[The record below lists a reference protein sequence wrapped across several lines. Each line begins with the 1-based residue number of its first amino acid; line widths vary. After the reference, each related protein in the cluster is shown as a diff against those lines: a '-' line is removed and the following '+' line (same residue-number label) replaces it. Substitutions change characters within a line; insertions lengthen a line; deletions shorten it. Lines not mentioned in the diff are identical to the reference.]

1 MSLPDKYLSAYN
13 AADHEPEL
21 YATWK
26 NSGLFNPDV
35 CVEKGIVD
43 ESKDPFAI
51 VLPPPNVTGTLH
63 MGHASM
69 LAIQDTIVRYK
80 RMAGHR
86 TVWVPGTDSAAL
98 ATQEKVEKMMYKE
111 DKSRRSDLGR
121 EKFLKRVNTFAKDSQ
136 ETILSQIELMGSSL
150 DWSRLSYTLDE
161 PRTNAVTEAFIRLH
175 GLGVI
180 EKGNYIVN
188 WDPKMQTTVS
198 DDEQDYIEEKTT
210 FYEFQYGP
218 FVIGTSRPET
228 KFGDKHVVMHPDDAR
243 YAEFEHG
250 QQIELEWING
260 PVTATVLKDEA
271 VDPEFGTGV
280 MTITPWHDKTDFEIA
295 KRHDLDYEQVI
306 NFYGKMLPVAGERFE
321 GMNIKDARAAAVEA
335 LREKGLVVSE
345 KEYTHNVAI
354 SSRGGGKIE
363 PQVKKQWFIKV
374 NKEFTLEHS
383 EIPGIES
390 GSTVT
395 LKQLMQHVVRENH
408 VKFNPSNFEKQ
419 YFHWVDN
426 LRDWCISRQ
435 IWFGHRIPV
444 WYQGTDVWI
453 GHGNPVDNGKSG
465 EWHQEEDTL
474 DTWFSSGLW
483 TFSTLGWPAETDDLK
498 NFHPTTVLETGYD
511 IIFFWVARMILMSTA
526 LRGEVPFEHVY
537 LHGMVRDKKGKKM
550 SKSVGNIIDPRDMI
564 ADFGTD
570 AVRMSLLVGNPPGDD
585 INFDENKVR
594 AYKKFSN
601 KLWNVARFVYT
612 NTDGF
617 DYQGFSLSNLE
628 QTDTDLIAAWDTVK
642 ADVTKDIEEYKLYL
656 AAEKLYHYVWH
667 TFADEVIES
676 TKEFTDPET
685 RLITS
690 DNKKYLLLHIMEGFL
705 TALHPFM
712 PFVTEEIWK
721 DFPKEEKELLLVKK
735 W

>member
-1 MSLPDKYLSAYN
+1 MTLPDKYLSAYN
-13 AADHEPEL
+13 ASDYESSL
-21 YATWK
+21 YSTWK
-26 NSGLFNPDV
+26 DSGLFNPDV
-35 CVEKGIVD
+35 CVEQGVVD

-51 VLPPPNVTGTLH
+51 ILPPPNVTGTLH

-98 ATQEKVEKMMYKE
+98 ATQEKVEKIMYKE
-111 DKSRRSDLGR
+111 DKSRRHDLGR
-121 EKFLKRVNTFAKDSQ
+121 EKFLERVHEFAQDSQ
-136 ETILSQIELMGSSL
+136 KTILSQIELLGSSL
-150 DWSRLSYTLDE
+150 DWSRLAYTLDE
-161 PRTNAVTEAFIRLH
+161 PRTYAVTEAFTRLFN
-175 GLGVI
+175 LGVI

-243 YAEFEHG
+243 YAEYEHG

-295 KRHDLDYEQVI
+295 KRHGLEYEQVI
-306 NFYGKMLPVAGERFE
+306 NFYGKMLPIVGEQFE
-321 GMNIKDARAAAVEA
+321 GMSIKDAREAAVA
-335 LREKGLVVSE
+335 VLREKGLVVSE
-345 KEYTHNVAI
+345 KDYTHNVAI

-374 NKEFTLEHS
+374 NKEFTLAESH
-383 EIPGIES
+383 IPGIES

-395 LKQLMQHVVRENH
+395 LKQLMQHAVRENH

-419 YFHWVDN
+419 YFHWIDN

-435 IWFGHRIPV
+435 IWFGHRVPV
-444 WYQGTDVWI
+444 WSQGNELWV
-453 GHGNPVDNGKSG
+453 GHGTPQEAGKDG
-465 EWHQEEDTL
+465 EWIQEEDTL

-483 TFSTLGWPAETDDLK
+483 TFSTLGWPAETEDMK

-526 LRGEVPFEHVY
+526 LVGEVPFEHLY

-550 SKSVGNIIDPRDMI
+550 SKSLGNIVDPRDMI
-564 ADFGTD
+564 TDFGTD

-601 KLWNVARFVYT
+601 KLWNVARFVYS
-612 NTDGF
+612 NTEDF
-617 DYQGFSLSNLE
+617 DYESFDVGQLE
-628 QTDTDLIAAWDTVK
+628 DADRDLIAAWETLK
-642 ADVTKDIEEYKLYL
+642 TEITKDIEEYKLYF

-721 DFPKEEKELLLVKK
+721 DFPKEEKGLLLVKK